1 VEFVFKMSSIY
12 SIENNLLT
20 EDDFIIEKEKMI
32 RFYKNLLKNQPYQ
45 NSIKKIEYFIYLN
58 RF

>member
-1 VEFVFKMSSIY
+1 MSSIY